1 MNYYEITFSPTG
13 GTKKVADFLAN
24 GLFKEAE
31 SIDLSDVNEDFSKFS
46 LTEEDMTIIAVPSY
60 SGRVPSFP
68 VPLLYLKPQKHVPNA
83 TSVLLNVL

>member
-24 GLFKEAE
+24 VLCKEAE

-46 LTEEDMTIIAVPSY
+46 LTEEDFA
-60 SGRVPSFP
+60 R
-68 VPLLYLKPQKHVPNA
+68 L
-83 TSVLLNVL
+83 